1 MFKMLSKNRLHNK
14 FCTKRPK
21 VKLFYLVESKE
32 REKREKLKR
41 RRIYGKYV
49 LYIIQV
55 SVMDLKLSGPMY
67 YTNNHK
73 WCWNMDVGTITPT
86 IYFQQTLSKV
96 KRKLLF
102 FFFNLWNPNSQKKSR
117 LLFFLGQ
124 KKSCLE
130 IIYKA
135 RCLRRGPWKL
145 LEFSF
150 YFLYSRIYYYY
161 HEWCYHAP
169 RV

>member
-55 SVMDLKLSGPMY
+55 SVMDLCIILTIINDVGIWMWGRSHQQFISNKLSQ
-67 YTNNHK
+67 K
-73 WCWNMDVGTITPT
+73 SKESFSFFFLIFE
-86 IYFQQTLSKV
+86 IQTV
-96 KRKLLF
+96 KRKAVYF
-102 FFFNLWNPNSQKKSR
+102 FFWVKR
-117 LLFFLGQ
+117 
-124 KKSCLE
+124 
-130 IIYKA
+130 KA
-135 RCLRRGPWKL
+135 
-145 LEFSF
+145 
-150 YFLYSRIYYYY
+150 
-161 HEWCYHAP
+161 
-169 RV
+169 V

>member
-1 MFKMLSKNRLHNK
+1 MSKMLSKNRLHNK

-32 REKREKLKR
+32 RERREKLKP

-55 SVMDLKLSGPMY
+55 SVMDLCIILTIINDVGIWMWGRSHQQFISNKLSQ
-67 YTNNHK
+67 K
-73 WCWNMDVGTITPT
+73 
-86 IYFQQTLSKV
+86 SKESFS
-96 KRKLLF
+96 F

-169 RV
+169 RF